1 MPRRNDRDGGRN
13 RPGADAPADPSSPAF
28 RIADYTFYRMARA
41 GRLYARRLERALKPR
56 GMDQPHWRVL
66 MILQE
71 HEPASMG
78 LIAEM
83 AVMKLP
89 TVVKLI
95 QRMVEEG
102 YVRAAPRLSDQRVM
116 EVGITPLGR
125 RELVHVRRAAAEVY
139 HAAIEGLAP
148 AEVARLN
155 ELLQHLEHNLL
166 GSSAATGAV
175 APAGELA
182 PAPAR
187 ARAPRSRR
195 RA

>member
-1 MPRRNDRDGGRN
+1 MRRRDKKHGDGHRDG
-13 RPGADAPADPSSPAF
+13 AETPADPASPTF

-41 GRLYARRLERALKPR
+41 GSLYARRLERALKPR

-78 LIAEM
+78 LIAEL

-89 TVVKLI
+89 TVVKLV

-102 YVRAAPRLSDQRVM
+102 YVRTAPRLSDQRVM

-125 RELVHVRRAAAEVY
+125 RELVHVKRAAAEVY
-139 HAAIEGLAP
+139 RAAIEGLEA

-155 ELLQHLEHNLL
+155 ALLGHLERNLL
-166 GSSAATGAV
+166 G
-175 APAGELA
+175 A
-182 PAPAR
+182 PAPVSTPAAKAATAQVR
-187 ARAPRSRR
+187 ASRR
-195 RA
+195 RG

>member
-1 MPRRNDRDGGRN
+1 MNRTPAGAKPQRGVERGRESRGGA
-13 RPGADAPADPSSPAF
+13 GAAVPADPASEAF
-28 RIADYTFYRMARA
+28 RIADYTFYRIARA
-41 GRLYARRLERALKPR
+41 GSLYARRLERALKPR

-66 MILQE
+66 MILHE

-78 LIAEM
+78 LIAEL

-116 EVGITPLGR
+116 EVGITPRGR
-125 RELVHVRRAAAEVY
+125 RELLHVKRAASEVY
-139 HAAIEGLAP
+139 RVAVDGLSE

-155 ELLQHLEHNLL
+155 ELLGHLERNLR
-166 GSSAATGAV
+166 A
-175 APAGELA
+175 E

-187 ARAPRSRR
+187 PARARR
-195 RA
+195 

>member
-1 MPRRNDRDGGRN
+1 MRRRDKKHGDGHRDGAGT
-13 RPGADAPADPSSPAF
+13 PADPASPAF

-41 GRLYARRLERALKPR
+41 GSLYARRLERALKPR

-102 YVRAAPRLSDQRVM
+102 YVRTAPRLSDQRVM

-125 RELVHVRRAAAEVY
+125 RELVHVKRAAAEVY
-139 HAAIEGLAP
+139 RAAIEGLEA

-155 ELLQHLEHNLL
+155 ALLGHLERNLL
-166 GSSAATGAV
+166 DAAV
-175 APAGELA
+175 SAPAA
-182 PAPAR
+182 KPAPAQVR
-187 ARAPRSRR
+187 ASRR
-195 RA
+195 RR